1 MRTLLVFLLIL
12 AIGAGAIAL
21 YLFATTPKESAG
33 VTFPLTPEQRSLLA
47 RVPAGADA
55 FALIPS
61 AGLLST
67 KLEANPVTRGPFER
81 WTETQQIP
89 GPWML
94 GGADVVAWR
103 DGKRTS
109 YAIRLDTVR
118 AFLVRIWM
126 MWSND
131 VDAQWDGTAF
141 VINGAGGARIQQ
153 NAIDA
158 ITELAAGLPPG
169 DLFAVQLNRD
179 RGAFPPIGR
188 PAVTSVKITAAE
200 IVTVSRAKGE
210 SLGQAPVN
218 ARFPTGAMFA
228 VTFAEPPRILGD
240 VGRILGTNLTTLVSG
255 GGAIALY
262 DIDTGTFLPRPK
274 GVIAVPSTPERRAAM
289 EDVIRAAELVG
300 DHRDTGQELLVAFDR
315 TSLPLYLKDASIP
328 ASWPVTGW
336 AVRLDPAKL
345 VPVLEKLGDST
356 ALRIASPRLHR
367 GARDLRR
374 WISALENAQSVEAGT
389 SSADGTEE
397 LRVRIASK

>member
-1 MRTLLVFLLIL
+1 MRTLLIFVLLL
-12 AIGAGAIAL
+12 AVLVGAVGL
-21 YLFATTPKESAG
+21 YLFATTPKDSAG
-33 VTFPLTPEQRSLLA
+33 VTFPLTAEQRALVA

-61 AGLLST
+61 AGLFT
-67 KLEANPVTRGPFER
+67 KKLEANPVTREPFAR
-81 WTETQQIP
+81 WTESQQIP

-131 VDAQWDGTAF
+131 VDGRWDGTAF
-141 VINGAGGARIQQ
+141 VINGAGGPAIRQD
-153 NAIDA
+153 AIDA
-158 ITELAAGLPPG
+158 IAALAAGLPPG
-169 DLFAVQLNRD
+169 DLFAVQLND
-179 RGAFPPIGR
+179 GRGAFPPIKR
-188 PAVTSVKITAAE
+188 PAVSSVKITAAE
-200 IVTVSRAKGE
+200 IASVSRANGE
-210 SLGQAPVN
+210 SLGSAPVT
-218 ARFPTGAMFA
+218 AQFPKGAMLA
-228 VTFAEPPRILGD
+228 VTFAEPPRLLGD

-255 GGAIALY
+255 GGSIALY
-262 DIDTGTFLPRPK
+262 DIDTGTLIPRPK

-289 EDVIRAAELVG
+289 ADVLRAAELVG
-300 DHRDTGQELLVAFDR
+300 GHEDTGQNLLVSFDR
-315 TSLPLYLKDASIP
+315 TSLPLYIKDATVP
-328 ASWPVTGW
+328 ASWPATGW
-336 AVRLDPAKL
+336 AVRLDPSKM

-356 ALRIASPRLHR
+356 ALKIASPRLHR

-374 WISALENAQSVEAGT
+374 WISALDNAESVEAGT
-389 SSADGTEE
+389 SSAGGTEE

>member
-12 AIGAGAIAL
+12 AVIAGAIAL

-33 VTFPLTPEQRSLLA
+33 VTFPLTAEQRALTA

-55 FALIPS
+55 FALIPN
-61 AGLLST
+61 AGLLT
-67 KLEANPVTRGPFER
+67 AKLQANPVTRGPYER
-81 WTETQQIP
+81 WAETQQIP

-141 VINGAGGARIQQ
+141 VINGAGGAKIQQ
-153 NAIDA
+153 SSIDA
-158 ITELAAGLPPG
+158 ITALAAGLPPG
-169 DLFAVQLNRD
+169 DLFAVQLDRD

-188 PAVTSVKITAAE
+188 PAVTSAKITAQE
-200 IVTVSRAKGE
+200 IVTVSRASGE
-210 SLGQAPVN
+210 TLGAMPVT
-218 ARFPTGAMFA
+218 ARFPTGAMLA

-262 DIDTGTFLPRPK
+262 DVDTGTFLPRPK
-274 GVIAVPSTPERRAAM
+274 AVIAVPATPERRAAM
-289 EDVIRAAELVG
+289 QDVIRAAELVG
-300 DHRDTGQELLVAFDR
+300 SHHDTGQELLVAFDR
-315 TSLPLYLKDASIP
+315 TSLPLYLKDATVP
-328 ASWPVTGW
+328 ATWPATGW
-336 AVRLDPAKL
+336 AVRLDPSKL

-374 WISALENAQSVEAGT
+374 WISALEHAESVEAGT
-389 SSADGTEE
+389 STAGGIEE